1 MRGGG
6 TTGQQVPGGTGTLGV
21 NTAGTVT
28 AAGDFSVGV
37 NGGGGTAVLASG
49 GSVTA
54 SGLIQIGTGTAFAGA
69 NGSVLIESGAGLHS
83 NGPHQT
89 GTGSIS
95 IAGSAMTVGKVT
107 VTGAGSVLDAG
118 GDRISVGSRGQ
129 GTLLI
134 AAGATASAGSTL
146 YSDAASESGFSVGS
160 TSTGSGTATVDG
172 AGSGLSVDGAIT
184 LAGGLTGAGGT
195 GSLTASGGGSVTA
208 TGLVLWSG
216 GSLDADGASLVEI
229 GHGAASGGGV
239 AIMAGSRLTAHGGAI
254 TAAVSNEGVLSNDG
268 TLTVAGDVTGAG
280 TLELLAGSSTAISGS
295 LAGQSVVFAGASGVL
310 DLAGVSGSVDVSAQA
325 GDLVD
330 LRGIT
335 GVTTDGTTV
344 TTSSGALHFTSLAAG
359 AHVVLG
365 SDGQGGMQASIAC
378 YCPGTAIL
386 TVRGEVPVER
396 LAIGDRVMTM
406 DGRAEPVRWIG
417 RRSYGGAFVAGN
429 HLMLPVCIK
438 AGALADG
445 VPRRDLH
452 VSPGHALF
460 VDGQLVPA
468 WRLINGVSVVQAEA
482 VDGVEYLHVELGAH
496 AVILADG
503 APAESFLDDGCRG
516 QFQNAGEFD
525 RLYPCAAP
533 AVALQPRLED
543 GFALQAVQDRVAA
556 RAAVI
561 GAAEPIGALVGFIDS
576 VAAGRV
582 AGWAQDSGSPE
593 EPVALEILV
602 GGVGV
607 VCALANAYRAD
618 LRRAGV
624 GSGCHAFDVML
635 PGGWAGQVTVR
646 RIADGAALARAEG
659 AADGVAAGAA
669 RLAA

>member
-1 MRGGG
+1 MKASCPM
-6 TTGQQVPGGTGTLGV
+6 TG
-21 NTAGTVT
+21 
-28 AAGDFSVGV
+28 
-37 NGGGGTAVLASG
+37 
-49 GSVTA
+49 
-54 SGLIQIGTGTAFAGA
+54 
-69 NGSVLIESGAGLHS
+69 
-83 NGPHQT
+83 
-89 GTGSIS
+89 
-95 IAGSAMTVGKVT
+95 
-107 VTGAGSVLDAG
+107 
-118 GDRISVGSRGQ
+118 RSR
-129 GTLLI
+129 
-134 AAGATASAGSTL
+134 S
-146 YSDAASESGFSVGS
+146 
-160 TSTGSGTATVDG
+160 
-172 AGSGLSVDGAIT
+172 
-184 LAGGLTGAGGT
+184 
-195 GSLTASGGGSVTA
+195 
-208 TGLVLWSG
+208 
-216 GSLDADGASLVEI
+216 
-229 GHGAASGGGV
+229 
-239 AIMAGSRLTAHGGAI
+239 
-254 TAAVSNEGVLSNDG
+254 
-268 TLTVAGDVTGAG
+268 AGDVTGAG

-582 AGWAQDSGSPE
+582 TGWAQDSGSPE

-602 GGVGV
+602 GGCRCG
-607 VCALANAYRAD
+607 L
-618 LRRAGV
+618 RAGERLQGRSAPGGGGLGVPCVRCDAAGRLGWPGHGAAHRGWGGV
-624 GSGCHAFDVML
+624 G
-635 PGGWAGQVTVR
+635 PGGWCCGWR
-646 RIADGAALARAEG
+646 CGGGGAAGGVRPGGNRYRLAPLTPQRHDAVTEGSMDKDRIKGAFDQAKGAIKEAAGKVTGDQKLQAEG
-659 AADGVAAGAA
+659 VADKVAGKTESTVGGVKDTA
-669 RLAA
+669 RDVVNKS